1 MNDNDSLSV
10 YIAKL
15 FDLINQLKS
24 YGEDLSNQRI
34 VQKLLI
40 SLPKSY
46 DSIASMIENTKDLDT
61 IDAQDVVAILKGYE
75 QRLDRHGE
83 SSMEKAFANL
93 NIAPKSN
100 RFNSQ
105 SNSSKHQKKFKTK
118 GKQWGNK
125 AEWGNKASFPVKND
139 ANNTG
144 DKCKFCDRLHYGECW
159 VKNKVKCHKCNKI
172 GHIARYCNSNKAV
185 QQVNFANQV
194 EENGNLFYA
203 NHSGEMKKIS
213 DEWYIDSGC
222 SNHMTSREDL
232 LVDINRNVKA
242 KVQVGT
248 GNLVEVAGKGTLII
262 ETMKGR
268 SYIRDVMLVPEVF
281 GMFKKFRT
289 MVELQCGYSL
299 KKLRSDRGGEFT
311 STEFNAF
318 CESIGMERQLTVSY
332 TPQQNGVAK
341 RKNRTI
347 VEMAKSM
354 LHEKDL
360 PYKLW
365 GEAVNTTVYL
375 LNRCPTSA
383 LNCVTPFEAYSGRRP
398 GIKHLKVFGAACY
411 SLIPRYLRHK
421 LEASSIKGVFIGYA
435 ACDKGYR
442 ILNPTTMKVIMSRDV
457 VFDENGKWD

>member
-1 MNDNDSLSV
+1 MAGSGGGELRAPVFNDDNFDFWLIKMKTIFHSHELWDLVESGYETPAKKEEELMETEKKLMRENVVKDARALRIIQGAVSDQIFPRIATQESAKAVWDILKQEFVGDKQVRSVKLQGLRRDFEYTRMNDNDSLSV

-46 DSIASMIENTKDLDT
+46 DSIAAMIENTKDLDT

-83 SSMEKAFANL
+83 SSMEKAFASL

-105 SNSSKHQKKFKTK
+105 SNSSKHQKKFKPK

-194 EENGNLFYA
+194 EETGNLFYA

-213 DEWYIDSGC
+213 DE
-222 SNHMTSREDL
+222 
-232 LVDINRNVKA
+232 
-242 KVQVGT
+242 
-248 GNLVEVAGKGTLII
+248 
-262 ETMKGR
+262 
-268 SYIRDVMLVPEVF
+268 
-281 GMFKKFRT
+281 
-289 MVELQCGYSL
+289 
-299 KKLRSDRGGEFT
+299 
-311 STEFNAF
+311 
-318 CESIGMERQLTVSY
+318 
-332 TPQQNGVAK
+332 
-341 RKNRTI
+341 
-347 VEMAKSM
+347 
-354 LHEKDL
+354 
-360 PYKLW
+360 
-365 GEAVNTTVYL
+365 
-375 LNRCPTSA
+375 
-383 LNCVTPFEAYSGRRP
+383 
-398 GIKHLKVFGAACY
+398 
-411 SLIPRYLRHK
+411 
-421 LEASSIKGVFIGYA
+421 
-435 ACDKGYR
+435 
-442 ILNPTTMKVIMSRDV
+442 
-457 VFDENGKWD
+457 